1 MKNLLLKLVI
11 CVSVL
16 LLSSCTRGENPI
28 LSEPTSNAG
37 QIETPYL
44 SEVTL
49 PPDNTTSEEPSMNP
63 TESLPTRQFEAY
75 PGLPALRGVNLGNA
89 LDAPWPGVW
98 GVTIKETLVQSVSSA
113 GFNAIR
119 VPVRFSAHTGPAPD
133 YILSE
138 TILQST
144 DQVIQWGLD
153 AGLVVILDVHHFDAL
168 LQAPAVE
175 EARYLAIWDQLASR
189 YRSLPTALYFELLN
203 EPHGDLDGETWNRLI
218 AESIQHIRQTNPTRT
233 IIIGGLDYST
243 IDSLNDLV
251 LPEDSHLAATF
262 HYYEPFEFTHQGASW
277 VSGATAWTGTTW
289 DGTSAEVSAIEQAF
303 DRAVDWSN
311 EHQIPLIL
319 GEFGTIETAG
329 AASRQAWTATVARAA
344 EARGIPWFYWDLCTD
359 FGVFDCEK
367 SQWDEALMNALFP

>member
-1 MKNLLLKLVI
+1 
-11 CVSVL
+11 
-16 LLSSCTRGENPI
+16 
-28 LSEPTSNAG
+28 
-37 QIETPYL
+37 
-44 SEVTL
+44 
-49 PPDNTTSEEPSMNP
+49 MNP

-98 GVTIKETLVQSVSSA
+98 GVTITETLVQSVSSA

-168 LQAPAVE
+168 MQAPAAE

-251 LPEDSHLAATF
+251 LPDDSHLAATF

-311 EHQIPLIL
+311 EVFSQQVLFSFFVQRVLFLLIQPCC
-319 GEFGTIETAG
+319 F
-329 AASRQAWTATVARAA
+329 
-344 EARGIPWFYWDLCTD
+344 
-359 FGVFDCEK
+359 VF
-367 SQWDEALMNALFP
+367 